1 MGIVRFF
8 RSIHFNIYGSGKT
21 EPVVTSKRIVASS
34 FQSTEDSN
42 TPYYDD
48 AEFFA
53 WESVYVHF
61 DMSVFC
67 YQLFLH
73 LFLPFTIW
81 MSPSPKSQMMW
92 LDRNAPFGQVVVPVI
107 IIMLLSSMTI
117 VSVIMYEFLPDA
129 DRSHWLGAVA
139 YPVLFSVMW
148 KLSVATKYA
157 MFSPSEYKKV
167 LTFKSWEAVRA
178 YFRQTLI
185 GSNFIDRQDDHVNR
199 FEISAS
205 AFRGGV
211 KNIHLIKFKL
221 ENPNKNPTARKR
233 LQVRKSDLS

>member
-1 MGIVRFF
+1 
-8 RSIHFNIYGSGKT
+8 
-21 EPVVTSKRIVASS
+21 
-34 FQSTEDSN
+34 
-42 TPYYDD
+42 
-48 AEFFA
+48 
-53 WESVYVHF
+53 
-61 DMSVFC
+61 
-67 YQLFLH
+67 
-73 LFLPFTIW
+73 
-81 MSPSPKSQMMW
+81 MW
-92 LDRNAPFGQVVVPVI
+92 LDRHAPFGSVVVPVM
-107 IIMLLSSMTI
+107 IIMLLSSMTF

-139 YPVLFSVMW
+139 YPVLFSIMW

-167 LTFKSWEAVRA
+167 LTFTNWEAVRA

-205 AFRGGV
+205 AFRGGI

-221 ENPNKNPTARKR
+221 ENPNKNPIARKR
-233 LQVRKSDLS
+233 LQEWSKFLCASTPVLHKTNKNDDHGVDPDILSDTIHKDMLGPEGG